1 MDADPEHSKDGPEP
15 AVATSDQA
23 LLFDVDGTLVDSNYL
38 HVDAWQRAFD
48 AMGESVDAWRIHR
61 AIGQDSA
68 RLVGSLVGDRGTA
81 WVDKVK
87 KTHSEFYTRQI
98 ERLRA
103 FPGARDTLFA
113 LHDAG
118 FRIVLATSAPAD
130 ELSHLRAV
138 LDADDAIDAVTNA
151 DDVQAA
157 KPDPGIVEVALGRAG
172 VAAARSL
179 FVGDAT
185 WDMVAARRAGV
196 VPIGVRSGGVGTGE
210 LTDAGAEQ
218 VFTDVHELFES
229 MRSDNPVEWV
239 RRLCGNSKRPK
250 GEPGGT

>member
-1 MDADPEHSKDGPEP
+1 MDTGAERSKDDLESTI
-15 AVATSDQA
+15 ATPDQA
-23 LLFDVDGTLVDSNYL
+23 FLFDVDGTLVDSNYL

-68 RLVGSLVGDRGTA
+68 RLVGSLVGDRETA
-81 WVDKVK
+81 WVEKVK
-87 KTHSEFYTRQI
+87 KIHSEFYARQV

-103 FPGARDTLFA
+103 FPGARETLSA

-151 DDVQAA
+151 NDVQTA

-172 VAAARSL
+172 VTAAGSL

-185 WDMVAARRAGV
+185 WDMMAARRAGV
-196 VPIGVRSGGVGTGE
+196 VPIGVRSGGVGAAE
-210 LTDAGAEQ
+210 LADAGAEQ

-229 MRSDNPVEWV
+229 MRSDDPVAWA
-239 RRLCGNSKRPK
+239 RRLIGTSKRPK
-250 GEPGGT
+250 GEPRGA